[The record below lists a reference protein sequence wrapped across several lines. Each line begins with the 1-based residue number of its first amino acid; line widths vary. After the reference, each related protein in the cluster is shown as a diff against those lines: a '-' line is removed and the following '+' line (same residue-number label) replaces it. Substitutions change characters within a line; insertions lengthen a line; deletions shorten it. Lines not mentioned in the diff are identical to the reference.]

1 MRKIKSIILA
11 AVLVLSMVGLMTAC
25 GKSEDSKDNNSSKE
39 TPAPTNQSSD
49 KDEAQTPEDKTSGTE
64 DNNDKDNNDEDN
76 NASVFPEALSN
87 VEAIPVPNLEYSG
100 WKFSGGMIDGVEM
113 DQSQA
118 DAILEACGGVY
129 QCGFLNEGKA
139 MMINGEKTFDG
150 TYKVIQDNY
159 AIELIFDGYEYYG
172 VFTSV
177 NGENVLILVNKQEPE
192 TAIYMTYI
200 DEH

>member
-1 MRKIKSIILA
+1 
-11 AVLVLSMVGLMTAC
+11 
-25 GKSEDSKDNNSSKE
+25 
-39 TPAPTNQSSD
+39 
-49 KDEAQTPEDKTSGTE
+49 
-64 DNNDKDNNDEDN
+64 
-76 NASVFPEALSN
+76 
-87 VEAIPVPNLEYSG
+87 
-100 WKFSGGMIDGVEM
+100 
-113 DQSQA
+113 
-118 DAILEACGGVY
+118 
-129 QCGFLNEGKA
+129 
-139 MMINGEKTFDG
+139 MINGEKTFDG

>member
-1 MRKIKSIILA
+1 MRKIKSMILA

-25 GKSEDSKDNNSSKE
+25 GKSDDSKDNNSSKE

-64 DNNDKDNNDEDN
+64 DNNDKDNN
-76 NASVFPEALSN
+76 ASVFPEALSN
-87 VEAIPVPNLEYSG
+87 VEAIPVPALEYSG
-100 WKFSGGMIDGVEM
+100 WQFSGGMIDGAEM

-118 DAILEACGGVY
+118 DASLEACGGVY

-139 MMINGEKTFDG
+139 MMINGEKTFEG

-177 NGENVLILVNKQEPE
+177 NGETVLILVNKQEPE
-192 TAIYMTYI
+192 TAIYMIYI
-200 DEH
+200 DER

>member
-1 MRKIKSIILA
+1 MRKIKSMILA

-39 TPAPTNQSSD
+39 TPTPTNQSSD
-49 KDEAQTPEDKTSGTE
+49 KDDVQTPEDKTSGAE
-64 DNNDKDNNDEDN
+64 DKDDKDD

-87 VEAIPVPNLEYSG
+87 VEAIPVPKLEYSG
-100 WKFSGGMIDGVEM
+100 WQFSGGMIGGVEM

-118 DAILEACGGVY
+118 NAILEACGGVY
-129 QCGFLNEGKA
+129 QNIFNNEGKV

-159 AIELIFDGYEYYG
+159 AVELIFDGYEYYG

-177 NGENVLILVNKQEPE
+177 NGETVLILVNKQEPE

-200 DEH
+200 DER

>member
-1 MRKIKSIILA
+1 MRKIKSMILA

-25 GKSEDSKDNNSSKE
+25 GKSDDSKDNNSSKE

-64 DNNDKDNNDEDN
+64 DNNDKDNN
-76 NASVFPEALSN
+76 ASVFPEALSN
-87 VEAIPVPNLEYSG
+87 VEAIPVPALEYSG
-100 WKFSGGMIDGVEM
+100 WQFSGGMIDGAEM

-118 DAILEACGGVY
+118 DASLEACGGVD

-139 MMINGEKTFDG
+139 MMINGEKTFEG

-177 NGENVLILVNKQEPE
+177 NGETVLILVNKQEPE
-192 TAIYMTYI
+192 TAIYMIYI
-200 DEH
+200 DER